1 MNTYKI
7 PCIWRMYGM
16 YHIKANSLQEAL
28 QLADDAE
35 LPRDQ
40 DFLDGSFEIDKD
52 MLPYYNKLSEEEI
65 NKIV

>member
-7 PCIWRMYGM
+7 PCTWLMYGM

-35 LPRDQ
+35 LPTDK
-40 DFLDGSFEIDKD
+40 DYLDGSFEINKD
-52 MLPYYNKLSEEEI
+52 MLPYYNKLSETEI
-65 NKIV
+65 NNIV

>member
-35 LPRDQ
+35 LPTDK
-40 DFLDGSFEIDKD
+40 DYLDGSFEIDTY

>member
-7 PCIWRMYGM
+7 PCTWTMYGM
-16 YHIKANSLQEAL
+16 YTVRADNLQQAL
-28 QLADDAE
+28 QLAEDAE
-35 LPRDQ
+35 LPKEQ
-40 DFLDGSFEIDKD
+40 DFLDGSFEFDKD

>member
-28 QLADDAE
+28 QLVDDAE
-35 LPRDQ
+35 LPTDK
-40 DFLDGSFEIDKD
+40 DYLDGSFEIDKF
-52 MLPYYNKLSEEEI
+52 MLPYYNRLSEEEI

>member
-1 MNTYKI
+1 
-7 PCIWRMYGM
+7 MYGM

-35 LPRDQ
+35 LPTDQ

-52 MLPYYNKLSEEEI
+52 MLPFYNKLSEEEI